1 MLRINPLITSSL
13 LCVALCSLASAQE
26 VLYSIDGDSADER
39 FGLAVSGVG
48 DLNAD
53 GHDDFIVGACQDPT
67 NGNQAGEAR
76 VFSGVDGSLMFRVL
90 GESSGDFF
98 GNAVSGA
105 GDVNAD
111 GTLDFIVGAIWD
123 ANSSGSFAGSA
134 SVFSGVDGSLIHK
147 LEGNENDFFGVRVS
161 GVGDVNGDG
170 HADVVVGAVQWLV
183 TIGKGYAKVFSGA
196 DGSVLYTL
204 TGLAMGDQFGYY
216 VDDVGDMD
224 SDGIGDIAVGAWQAD
239 AAGIQS
245 GQAFVFSGVDGAEIH
260 RFSTQAGDALGC
272 SVGGA
277 GDVDGDGIPDVI
289 VGASGAD
296 DNGDFSGAAYVY
308 SGATGSLIHS
318 FAGRSD
324 GDQFGN
330 CVSGAGDVDGDGTP
344 DLLVGAIN
352 DDYAGIY
359 GGAATV
365 FSGATGDVLAYL
377 PASEAGGSM
386 GSNVQEAGDVD
397 NDGLGDFL
405 VGAMRA
411 GVGEPGLAILYAGR
425 SCAAF
430 NYCEG
435 LVNST
440 GSRGDISWSG
450 STSHSANAL
459 TLSASGL
466 PNNQFGLFFYGP
478 NQLRISFGN
487 GLRCV
492 GGGVFRLAPPA
503 LTSGIGEIYR
513 DVDFNAAPMNAGAG
527 LVVPGSRWN
536 FQFWYRDPAASGST
550 FNLTNGLTAPICP

>member
-1 MLRINPLITSSL
+1 MRYLLRSLSPLALFLLSL
-13 LCVALCSLASAQE
+13 PDAAAQE
-26 VLYSIDGDSADER
+26 VLYSIDGDSPDER

-48 DLNAD
+48 DLDAD

-67 NGNQAGEAR
+67 NGNQAGEVR
-76 VFSGVDGSLMFRVL
+76 VFSGADGGLMFRIL
-90 GESSGDFF
+90 GEASGDFF

-111 GTLDFIVGAIWD
+111 GTPDFIVGAIWD
-123 ANSSGSFAGSA
+123 ANDTGAFAGSA
-134 SVFSGVDGSLIHK
+134 SVFSGVNGSLIHK
-147 LEGNENDFFGVRVS
+147 FEGNVNDFFGIRVS
-161 GVGDVNGDG
+161 GMGDVNADG
-170 HADVVVGAVQWLV
+170 HADVIVGAVQWLNNG
-183 TIGKGYAKVFSGA
+183 TGYARVFSGA
-196 DGSVLYTL
+196 DGSVLYNL
-204 TGLAMGDQFGYY
+204 NGLAVGDQFGYY
-216 VDDVGDMD
+216 VDDVGDMNG
-224 SDGIGDIAVGAWQAD
+224 DGVGDVAVGAWQAD
-239 AAGIQS
+239 PAGVQS
-245 GQAFVFSGVDGAEIH
+245 GQAFVFSGADGVELH

-277 GDVDGDGIPDVI
+277 GDVDSDGIPDVI

-296 DNGDFSGAAYVY
+296 DNGDYSGAAYVY
-308 SGATGSLIHS
+308 SGATGALLHS
-318 FAGRSD
+318 FAGRSE

-344 DLLVGAIN
+344 DLLVGGIN
-352 DDYAGIY
+352 DDYAGTD

-386 GSNVQEAGDVD
+386 GGNVQEAGDVD

-405 VGAMRA
+405 VGASRA
-411 GVGEPGLAILYAGR
+411 GVGEPGRAILYAGR

-440 GSRGDISWSG
+440 GSRADISWSG

-466 PNNQFGLFFYGP
+466 PSNQFGLFFYGP
-478 NQLRISFGN
+478 NQIQISFGN

-492 GGGVFRLAPPA
+492 GGGVFRLNPPA

-513 DVDFNAAPMNAGAG
+513 DVDFNATPMNAGAG

-536 FQFWYRDPAASGST
+536 FQFWFRDPQAGGAT
-550 FNLTNGLTAPICP
+550 FNLSNGLTAPICP

>member
-1 MLRINPLITSSL
+1 MLQATQQISAVLFLSAVIPT
-13 LCVALCSLASAQE
+13 ASAQE
-26 VLYSIDGDSADER
+26 VLYSIDGDSPDER

-67 NGNQAGEAR
+67 NGNQAGEVR
-76 VFSGVDGSLMFRVL
+76 VFSGADGGLLFRIL
-90 GESSGDFF
+90 GEASGDFF

-111 GTLDFIVGAIWD
+111 GTPDFIVGAIWD
-123 ANSSGSFAGSA
+123 ANDTGSFAGSA

-147 LEGNENDFFGVRVS
+147 FEGNVNDFFGIRVS
-161 GVGDVNGDG
+161 GMGDVNSDG
-170 HADVVVGAVQWLV
+170 HADVIVGAVQWLNNG
-183 TIGKGYAKVFSGA
+183 TGYARVFSGV
-196 DGSVLYTL
+196 DGSVLYNL
-204 TGLAMGDQFGYY
+204 TGLAVGDQFGYY
-216 VDDVGDMD
+216 VDDVGDMNG
-224 SDGIGDIAVGAWQAD
+224 DGVGDVAVGAWQAD
-239 AAGIQS
+239 PAGVQS
-245 GQAFVFSGVDGAEIH
+245 GQAFVFSGADGAELH
-260 RFSTQAGDALGC
+260 RFSTESGDVLGC
-272 SVGGA
+272 SVGGT
-277 GDVDGDGIPDVI
+277 GDVDGDGTPDVI

-296 DNGDFSGAAYVY
+296 DNGGYSGAAYVY
-308 SGATGSLIHS
+308 SGATGALLHS
-318 FAGRSD
+318 FAGRSE

-344 DLLVGAIN
+344 DLLVGGIN
-352 DDYAGIY
+352 DDYAGTD

-386 GSNVQEAGDVD
+386 GGNVQEAGDVD

-405 VGAMRA
+405 VGASRA
-411 GVGEPGLAILYAGR
+411 GVGEPGRAILYAGR

-440 GSRGDISWSG
+440 GSRGSISSSG

-466 PNNQFGLFFYGP
+466 PSNQFGLFFYGP
-478 NQLRISFGN
+478 NQIQISFGN

-492 GGGVFRLAPPA
+492 GGGVYRLNTPA
-503 LTSGIGEIYR
+503 LTDAMGEISR
-513 DVDFNAAPMNAGAG
+513 DVDFNAAPMSAGAG

-536 FQFWYRDPAASGST
+536 FQFWFRDPAAGGAT
-550 FNLTNGLTAPICP
+550 FNLTDGLTAPICL

>member
-1 MLRINPLITSSL
+1 MLQATQQISAVLFLSAVIPT
-13 LCVALCSLASAQE
+13 ASAQE
-26 VLYSIDGDSADER
+26 VLYSIDGDSPDER

-67 NGNQAGEAR
+67 NGNQAGEVR
-76 VFSGVDGSLMFRVL
+76 VFSGADGGLLFRIL
-90 GESSGDFF
+90 GEASGDFF

-111 GTLDFIVGAIWD
+111 GTPDFIVGAIWD
-123 ANSSGSFAGSA
+123 ANDTGSFAGSA

-147 LEGNENDFFGVRVS
+147 FEGNVNDFFGIRVS
-161 GVGDVNGDG
+161 GMGDVNSDG
-170 HADVVVGAVQWLV
+170 HADVIVGAVQWLNNG
-183 TIGKGYAKVFSGA
+183 TGYAAVFSGA

-204 TGLAMGDQFGYY
+204 TGLAVGDQFGYY
-216 VDDVGDMD
+216 VDDVGDMNAD
-224 SDGIGDIAVGAWQAD
+224 GVSDVAVGAWQAD
-239 AAGIQS
+239 PAGVQS
-245 GQAFVFSGVDGAEIH
+245 GQAFVFSGADGAELH

-272 SVGGA
+272 SVGGT
-277 GDVDGDGIPDVI
+277 GDVDGDGTPDVI

-296 DNGDFSGAAYVY
+296 DNGGYSGAAYVY
-308 SGATGSLIHS
+308 SGATGALLHS
-318 FAGRSD
+318 FAGRSE

-344 DLLVGAIN
+344 DLLVGGIN
-352 DDYAGIY
+352 DDYAGTD

-386 GSNVQEAGDVD
+386 GGNVQEAGDVD

-405 VGAMRA
+405 VGASRA
-411 GVGEPGLAILYAGR
+411 GVGEPGRAILYAGR

-440 GSRGDISWSG
+440 GSRGSISSSG

-466 PNNQFGLFFYGP
+466 PSNQFGLFFYGP
-478 NQLRISFGN
+478 NQIQISFGN

-492 GGGVFRLAPPA
+492 GGGVYRLNPPA
-503 LTSGIGEIYR
+503 LTDAMGEISR
-513 DVDFNAAPMNAGAG
+513 DVDFNAAPMSAGAG

-536 FQFWYRDPAASGST
+536 FQFWFRDPAAGGAT
-550 FNLTNGLTAPICP
+550 FNLTDGLTAPICL

>member
-1 MLRINPLITSSL
+1 MPHTTRKLATLLLLSL
-13 LCVALCSLASAQE
+13 ALPQASAQE
-26 VLYSIDGDSADER
+26 VLYAFEGDSPDER
-39 FGLAVSGVG
+39 FGLAVSGAG
-48 DLNAD
+48 DIDGD

-76 VFSGVDGSLMFRVL
+76 VFSGVDGAEMFRIL

-111 GTLDFIVGAIWD
+111 GTPDFIVGAIWD
-123 ANSSGSFAGSA
+123 ANDTGAFAGSA

-147 LEGNENDFFGVRVS
+147 FEGNVNDFFGIRVS
-161 GVGDVNGDG
+161 GMGDVNSDG
-170 HADVVVGAVQWLV
+170 HADVIVGAVQWLNNG
-183 TIGKGYAKVFSGA
+183 TGYASVFSGA

-204 TGLAMGDQFGYY
+204 SGLVAGDQFGYY
-216 VDDVGDMD
+216 VDDVGDMN
-224 SDGIGDIAVGAWQAD
+224 SDGITDVAVGAWQAD
-239 AAGIQS
+239 PAGVQS
-245 GQAFVFSGVDGAEIH
+245 GQAFVFSGVDGAELH

-277 GDVDGDGIPDVI
+277 GDVDGDGVPDVI

-296 DNGDFSGAAYVY
+296 DNGDYSGAAYVY
-308 SGATGSLIHS
+308 SGATGALLHS
-318 FAGRSD
+318 FAGRSE

-344 DLLVGAIN
+344 DLLVGGIN
-352 DDYAGIY
+352 DDYAGTD

-377 PASEAGGSM
+377 PASEAGGSV
-386 GSNVQEAGDVD
+386 GANVQEAGDVD

-405 VGAMRA
+405 VGATRA
-411 GVGEPGLAILYAGR
+411 GVGEPGRAVLYAGR
-425 SCAAF
+425 ACAAF

-435 LVNST
+435 LANST
-440 GSRGDISWSG
+440 GARGKIGWSG
-450 STSHSANAL
+450 STSHSSNSLVL
-459 TLSASGL
+459 TASDC
-466 PNNQFGLFFYGP
+466 PSNQFGLFFYGP
-478 NQLRISFGN
+478 NQIRISFGN

-492 GGGVFRLAPPA
+492 GGGVFRLNPPQ
-503 LTSGIGEIYR
+503 LTDASGASSR
-513 DVDFNAAPMNAGAG
+513 AVDFLAAPMGSGAG

-536 FQFWYRDPAASGST
+536 FQFWYRDPTAGGAT
-550 FNLTNGLTAPICP
+550 FNLSNGLTVPICP